1 MRIAH
6 ILGFAAA
13 LLTCAPPALAQE
25 VPLGYRLP
33 TQEELADKDRAE
45 SPTRFARAVADFNGD
60 GVEDEAVLLKATK
73 YSGQALFIR
82 LSDGNRGHQWVQLDS
97 IDWGPKYPNVNL
109 SMAIEVLKPGIHE
122 YYCFD
127 GEKDC
132 DGDAPAKKKKLRL
145 TKPGLS
151 YYKFESSGSFF
162 LWDDKT
168 KKFRRAWDSE

>member
-6 ILGFAAA
+6 LVGFAAA
-13 LLTCAPPALAQE
+13 LLACAPPVLAQE
-25 VPLGYRLP
+25 IPLGYRLP
-33 TQEELADKDRAE
+33 TQEELADKDRAQ

-60 GVEDEAVLLKATK
+60 GVEDEAVLLKTTK
-73 YSGQALFIR
+73 YSGQALFVR
-82 LSDGNRGHQWVQLDS
+82 LSDGNKGHQWVQLDS

-132 DGDAPAKKKKLRL
+132 NLGKKKKIRL
-145 TKPGLS
+145 TKPALS
-151 YYKFESSGSFF
+151 YYKFASSGSFF
-162 LWDDKT
+162 FWDDKT
-168 KKFRRAWDSE
+168 KRFRRAWDSE